1 MIQSADLIYL
11 SGGNY
16 IQMISEWKEHKL
28 DENYYRLCSKERSLQ
43 GVALVLCAGSHLA
56 SAQIMKVPVI

>member
-28 DENYYRLCSKERSLQ
+28 DEKLLSALQQGTPLQ